1 MLPRRPTFLL
11 ALLLCSAAPS
21 SLLAAQKPTP
31 AVHVPTATLDTYTGQ
46 YRQQDEPDIVFSVFR
61 EGDHLYM
68 EGARTPRLDLTAE
81 SNTAFTPDA
90 GNSHYTFVTGTAGAV
105 TAMRFTPGD
114 ALFTKISSQ
123 PVHNR
128 FRPYSRQDVMVSM
141 RDGVKLHAVI
151 LRPTDTKKPLPF
163 LMQRTPYGVDG
174 SDSDAING
182 RYTELAQSGY
192 IFVMEDIR
200 GRYKSQGAFVM
211 MRPLADHHDPKS
223 IDESTDTYDTV
234 AWLLKHIRHN
244 NGRVGVLGTS
254 YPGFLAAEAGIDPHP
269 AIRAI
274 SPQAPMTDVW
284 IGDDFFHNGAF
295 RQTYGYDYVIGME
308 SSKENA
314 FSKLDEDGYKFFLDA
329 GSFAAAGKL
338 SGMTDLP
345 TWKAFIDHPAYD
357 EFWQS
362 RAVQPHLTSVAV
374 PTLEV
379 GGFWDQE
386 DLWGPQAEYAALE
399 PHNQASDPKHRV
411 FMVLGPWR
419 HGSWAQTTR
428 HLGDVNFGEPVGDE
442 FRRQIEAPF
451 FGFYLKDQ
459 PGFDLVNTATYQTG
473 SERWMHYDQWPPKNV
488 TMRDLYLNA
497 DGSLSFFSRAPDP
510 NAFKAYTSDPAD
522 PVPYRRRPIEATY
535 APSGSGWYTWLVQ
548 DQSFVK
554 DRKDVATFSTPPL
567 DHDLTV
573 TGDVVADLIAS
584 TSGTDSDWVVK
595 LIDVFPDDPEQSA
608 RGPFSILPS
617 PDVKPAGFELMIADE
632 IFRGRYDTSR
642 EQPERIPANQHE
654 EYKFSLHAVDHVFL
668 KGHRIMVQVQS
679 SWFPLYDRNPQTF
692 VPNIMTA
699 QPADYKPAE
708 QHIYAYSHIELP
720 MPITALDPSDIAGKI
735 PSDINPCR
743 LTEGSFQNDFPDYLD
758 LITSTFVEAW
768 NRKTIDPNTPEMS
781 RVCVGFKIARDGTLS
796 DIEIVQPSESP
807 TLDAS
812 AMEAIQHI
820 NKVAPLPQ
828 AYKKTSLSVKYT
840 FTYVVP
846 RKR

>member
-1 MLPRRPTFLL
+1 MHPRRPT
-11 ALLLCSAAPS
+11 LLLVILLCTAAPS
-21 SLLAAQKPTP
+21 QLLAAQKPTP
-31 AVHVPTATLDTYTGQ
+31 SLHVPTATLDTYTGQ

-61 EGDHLYM
+61 DGDKIYM

-81 SNTAFTPDA
+81 SDTSFTPDG
-90 GNSHYTFVTGTAGAV
+90 GNSHYAFVTDNTGAI
-105 TAMRFTPGD
+105 TAMRFSPGEI
-114 ALFTKISSQ
+114 LFEKIPGQ
-123 PVHNR
+123 PVHNH
-128 FRPYSRQDVMVSM
+128 FRQYSREEVMIPM
-141 RDGVKLHAVI
+141 RDGIKLHAVI
-151 LRPTDTKKPLPF
+151 LRPNDTKEPLPF

-174 SDSDAING
+174 SDSDAINS
-182 RYTELAQSGY
+182 RYTELARSGY

-200 GRYKSQGAFVM
+200 GRYKSQGTFVM
-211 MRPLADHHDPKS
+211 MRPLADHHDPKAPS
-223 IDESTDTYDTV
+223 AKGATPEVDESTDSYDTV
-234 AWLLKHIRHN
+234 AWLLKHVPRN
-244 NGRVGVLGTS
+244 NGRVGVLGIS
-254 YPGFLAAEAGIDPHP
+254 YPGFLAAMAGIDPHP

-329 GSFAAAGKL
+329 GSFAAACKI
-338 SGMTDLP
+338 SGSGNDMSALP
-345 TWKAFIDHPAYD
+345 TWKAFLDHPAYD
-357 EFWQS
+357 DFWRS
-362 RAVQPHLTSVAV
+362 RAVQYHLTSVTV

-399 PHNQASDPKHRV
+399 PHNQPSDPMHRV

-442 FRRQIEAPF
+442 YRQKIEAPF
-451 FGFYLKDQ
+451 FAFYLKDQ
-459 PGFDLVNTATYQTG
+459 PGFDLTNTATYQTG
-473 SERWMHYDQWPPKNV
+473 SERWMRYDQWPPKNV
-488 TMRDLYLNA
+488 TMRDLYLNP
-497 DGSLSFFSRAPDP
+497 DGTLSFFTKAPDP

-522 PVPYRRRPIEATY
+522 PIPYRRRPIEATY

-554 DRKDVATFSTPPL
+554 DRKDVATFQTPPL

-595 LIDVFPDDPEQSA
+595 LIDVFPDAPEQSA
-608 RGPFSILPS
+608 RGPFSIIPS
-617 PDVKPAGFELMIADE
+617 PDVKAAGFELMIADE

-642 EQPERIPANQHE
+642 EQPEAIPANQPE

-699 QPADYKPAE
+699 QPADYQPAE
-708 QHIYAYSHIELP
+708 QHIYATSHIELP
-720 MPITALDPSDIAGKI
+720 I
-735 PSDINPCR
+735 P
-743 LTEGSFQNDFPDYLD
+743 Q
-758 LITSTFVEAW
+758 
-768 NRKTIDPNTPEMS
+768 
-781 RVCVGFKIARDGTLS
+781 
-796 DIEIVQPSESP
+796 
-807 TLDAS
+807 
-812 AMEAIQHI
+812 
-820 NKVAPLPQ
+820 
-828 AYKKTSLSVKYT
+828 
-840 FTYVVP
+840 
-846 RKR
+846 

>member
-1 MLPRRPTFLL
+1 MPARRITLLL
-11 ALLLCSAAPS
+11 ALLFCSAAPS
-21 SLLAAQKPTP
+21 PLFAAQKPTP

-61 EGDHLYM
+61 DGETLYM

-81 SNTAFTPDA
+81 SDTAFTPDA
-90 GNSHYTFVTGTAGAV
+90 GNSHYTFVAGTAGAA

-114 ALFTKISSQ
+114 ILFTKIPGQ
-123 PVHNR
+123 PVHNH
-128 FRPYSRQDVMVSM
+128 FRSYSREEVMIPM
-141 RDGVKLHAVI
+141 RDGIKLHAVI
-151 LRPTDTKKPLPF
+151 LRPTDTKEPLPF

-174 SDSDAING
+174 SDSDAINA

-211 MRPLADHHDPKS
+211 MRPLADHHDPRA

-234 AWLLKHIRHN
+234 AWLLKHIPHN

-338 SGMTDLP
+338 ASKDGTLETLP

-357 EFWQS
+357 DFWQS
-362 RAVQPHLTSVAV
+362 RAVQYHLTTVTV

-379 GGFWDQE
+379 GGWWDQE

-399 PHNQASDPKHRV
+399 PHNQPPSISNPSPKHKV
-411 FMVLGPWR
+411 FLVLGPWR

-442 FRRQIEAPF
+442 FRFRIEAPF
-451 FGFYLKDQ
+451 FAYYLKDQ
-459 PGFDLVNTATYQTG
+459 QGPNQSSFTLANTATFQTG
-473 SERWMHYDQWPPKNV
+473 SERWKYYDQWPPNNV
-488 TMRDLYLNA
+488 TTTDLYLAA
-497 DGSLSFFSRAPDP
+497 DGSLSFNKPADP
-510 NAFKAYTSDPAD
+510 NSFKAYTSDPAD

-554 DRKDVATFSTPPL
+554 DRKDVATFQTPPL
-567 DHDLTV
+567 DHDLTI

-595 LIDVFPDDPEQSA
+595 LIDVFPDDPAEST
-608 RGPFSILPS
+608 RGAFSIIPS
-617 PDVKPAGFELMIADE
+617 SDVKPAGFELMIADE

-642 EQPERIPANQHE
+642 EHPEAIPANQPE
-654 EYKFSLHAVDHVFL
+654 EYKFSLHAADHVFL
-668 KGHRIMVQVQS
+668 KGHRIMIQVQS

-699 QPADYKPAE
+699 QPADYKSAE
-708 QHIYAYSHIELP
+708 QHIYAGSHIELP
-720 MPITALDPSDIAGKI
+720 
-735 PSDINPCR
+735 
-743 LTEGSFQNDFPDYLD
+743 
-758 LITSTFVEAW
+758 V
-768 NRKTIDPNTPEMS
+768 
-781 RVCVGFKIARDGTLS
+781 
-796 DIEIVQPSESP
+796 
-807 TLDAS
+807 
-812 AMEAIQHI
+812 
-820 NKVAPLPQ
+820 PQ
-828 AYKKTSLSVKYT
+828 
-840 FTYVVP
+840 
-846 RKR
+846 